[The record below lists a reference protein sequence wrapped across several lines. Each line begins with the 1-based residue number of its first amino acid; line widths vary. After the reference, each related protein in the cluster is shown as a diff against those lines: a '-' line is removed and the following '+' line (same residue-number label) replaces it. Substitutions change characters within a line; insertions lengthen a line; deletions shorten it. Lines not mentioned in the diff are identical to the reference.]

1 MIDDR
6 AKSGRCRHRANPNG
20 VASQSPGLA
29 AGGGLPWVDVATFPL
44 NPNGVASMAR
54 PDGRNPVGVEKRLLL
69 LPRSQGSSPPAIN
82 PGLWDATPSGLMPSK
97 LTNRC

>member
-1 MIDDR
+1 MNDDC
-6 AKSGRCRHRANPNG
+6 AKSRWCRHHTNPNG

-29 AGGGLPWVDVATFPL
+29 AIGGLPWVDVATSPL

-54 PDGRNPVGVEKRLLL
+54 SVGRNPVGVGKRILL
-69 LPRSQGSSPPAIN
+69 LPRSQGCSPPAIN
-82 PGLWDATPSGLMPSK
+82 PGLWDATLSGLMFGK